1 MKILK
6 IFLVLISLFVFL
18 NADDDY
24 KDFEEYKHKYYKNQK
39 YNLYK
44 NFDFL
49 NLNSQQY
56 TLLKDILI
64 DYNEDYKE
72 LQKYK
77 HYVKEK
83 IEDLLKENDFNK
95 KEFIA
100 LLKDLKYKHLEIE
113 AYKIERI
120 HNILDKKQRKRLAH
134 YIEEWELD

>member
-1 MKILK
+1 
-6 IFLVLISLFVFL
+6 
-18 NADDDY
+18 
-24 KDFEEYKHKYYKNQK
+24 
-39 YNLYK
+39 
-44 NFDFL
+44 L

-77 HYVKEK
+77 HHVKEK